1 MATYSTH
8 GTQLVD
14 VSFLERSPFRD
25 KHNRLSKTDLSAEEI
40 ALAEKHGILQ
50 IIVARPFK
58 RAGATYYEMLDT
70 AGERAWL
77 LAQVT
82 QIPRV
87 LIQTVPMTDT
97 DAREYVRHSAGRDS
111 PAAASNPI
119 ASARALPSPRRTK
132 AKTFVPRSQ
141 QAINSHRRALLRM
154 HPRVVLMIENREIS
168 EGHARAIKA
177 RGISKEAQ
185 LTLATRAVREKLTV
199 RDVEKLVK
207 EILGRQTSPSMAG
220 RNPDQQRL
228 EEKISNKL
236 GYTAQFRKG
245 WLQLYIGED
254 ADAVNEFL
262 QRIGGIL
269 ED

>member
-1 MATYSTH
+1 
-8 GTQLVD
+8 
-14 VSFLERSPFRD
+14 
-25 KHNRLSKTDLSAEEI
+25 
-40 ALAEKHGILQ
+40 
-50 IIVARPFK
+50 
-58 RAGATYYEMLDT
+58 
-70 AGERAWL
+70 
-77 LAQVT
+77 
-82 QIPRV
+82 
-87 LIQTVPMTDT
+87 
-97 DAREYVRHSAGRDS
+97 
-111 PAAASNPI
+111 
-119 ASARALPSPRRTK
+119 
-132 AKTFVPRSQ
+132 
-141 QAINSHRRALLRM
+141 
-154 HPRVVLMIENREIS
+154 MIENREIS

-207 EILGRQTSPSMAG
+207 EIRGRQTSPSMAG

-269 ED
+269 DT